1 MSISADD
8 LAQLAE
14 RLEGW
19 TGSDIDNL
27 CREAALIALR
37 ENIDSDKVKSRA
49 SGSTAQINH

>member
-1 MSISADD
+1 MSIGVDD
-8 LAQLAE
+8 LDQLAE

-37 ENIDSDKVKSRA
+37 ENIESDKVRSKA
-49 SGSTAQINH
+49 PI